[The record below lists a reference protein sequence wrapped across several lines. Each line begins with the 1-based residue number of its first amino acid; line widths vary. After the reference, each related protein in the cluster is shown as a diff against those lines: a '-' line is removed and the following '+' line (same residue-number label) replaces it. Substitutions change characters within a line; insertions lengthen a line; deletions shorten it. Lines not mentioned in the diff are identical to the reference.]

1 MKFVILTDTH
11 FVPRGT
17 RLYGLDPAVRL
28 AMAVEKINATHPD
41 ISFVIVTGD
50 LAHWGEAAAYAS
62 LAGVLAGLEAPTI
75 LMVGNHDKR
84 DAFRM
89 QFPGADRDA
98 YGFVQGVHAFDA
110 ATIVTLDTLNEDT
123 PDHAGLLCEHRL
135 DFLASALAA
144 APLDRPLLLFQHHPP
159 FDSGMRYM
167 DTIKLANGEA
177 EWDVIART
185 RKPDYL
191 FMGHLHRP
199 VAGSWRG
206 IPFHIQRALTHQV
219 AFDFETEGHI
229 PGSHE
234 LPDYALVNVAN
245 GDIVIHQCSFLY
257 DGPAFSLHDR
267 NAQAAQSPE
276 ELQRISDTVSVE
288 D

>member
-1 MKFVILTDTH
+1 MKFVVLTDTH

-17 RLYGLDPAVRL
+17 KLYGLDPAERL
-28 AMAVEKINATHPD
+28 TIAVEKINATHPD
-41 ISFVIVTGD
+41 ISFVILTGD

-62 LAGVLAGLEAPTI
+62 LADVLAGLNAPTI
-75 LMVGNHDKR
+75 LMMGNHDKR
-84 DAFRM
+84 EPFRM

-98 YGFVQGVHAFDA
+98 HGFVQGVHAFDGV
-110 ATIVTLDTLNEDT
+110 TIVTLDTLNEDT
-123 PDHAGLLCEHRL
+123 PDHAGLLCAHRL
-135 DFLASALAA
+135 GFLAEALASAPA
-144 APLDRPLLLFQHHPP
+144 DRPLLLFQHHPP
-159 FDSGMRYM
+159 FDSGLRYM

-185 RKPDYL
+185 RRPDHL

-199 VAGSWRG
+199 IAGTWRG

-234 LPDYALVNVAN
+234 SPDYALVNVEHGN
-245 GDIVIHQCSFLY
+245 VVIHQCSFLY
-257 DGPAFSLHDR
+257 GGPSFSLHDR
-267 NAQAAQSPE
+267 NAQSAQSPE
-276 ELQRISDTVSVE
+276 ELLRISVE
-288 D
+288 S

>member
-17 RLYGLDPAVRL
+17 RLYGLDPAQRL
-28 AMAVEKINATHPD
+28 AIAVEKINATHKD

-50 LAHWGEAAAYAS
+50 LAHWGERAAYAS
-62 LAGVLAGLEAPTI
+62 LSGVLAGLDAPTI
-75 LMVGNHDKR
+75 LMMGNHDKR
-84 DAFRM
+84 EPFRAE
-89 QFPGADRDA
+89 FAGADRDA
-98 YGFVQGVHAFDA
+98 AGFVQAVHAFDA
-110 ATIVTLDTLNEDT
+110 ATVVTLDTLNEDT
-123 PDHAGLLCEHRL
+123 PDHAGILCESRL
-135 DFLASALAA
+135 RFLAEALASAPA
-144 APLDRPLLLFQHHPP
+144 DRPLLLFQHHPP
-159 FDSGMRYM
+159 FDSGLRYM

-177 EWDVIART
+177 EWEVIART

-199 VAGSWRG
+199 IAGTWRG

-229 PGSHE
+229 PGTQE
-234 LPDYALVNVAN
+234 APDYALVKMDGGNV
-245 GDIVIHQCSFLY
+245 VIHQCSFLY

-267 NAQAAQSPE
+267 NAQLAQSPD
-276 ELQRISDTVSVE
+276 ELIERAPA
-288 D
+288 